1 MFDLKK
7 TSIRSPE
14 VICIN
19 SKNSTSTPIKLWT
32 IYLYENEIK
41 LYLTGSHFVIIFNY
55 CTIELDFCA
64 RKKAHSISPKGNI
77 FLGKKYDYPILGSE
91 IQAIIFCV
99 MSKTCCKTFSFSILC
114 TELYWV
120 LAFCS
125 KHAPKQ
131 HNSIS
136 VKPTVYTLGQWAR
149 SYSLALVHLLPSW
162 LV

>member
-1 MFDLKK
+1 M
-7 TSIRSPE
+7 
-14 VICIN
+14 
-19 SKNSTSTPIKLWT
+19 
-32 IYLYENEIK
+32 
-41 LYLTGSHFVIIFNY
+41 
-55 CTIELDFCA
+55 DFCA
-64 RKKAHSISPKGNI
+64 RKKAHSFSPIGNI

-136 VKPTVYTLGQWAR
+136 VKPTVYSLGQWAS
-149 SYSLALVHLLPSW
+149 SYSLALVHLIPSW
-162 LV
+162 LVWEEIECTLHVALPQRPKNLVQQSRQQALRVYCQNIYCGTKTTHVSAFLY

>member
-1 MFDLKK
+1 MMQVRWRHWNQY
-7 TSIRSPE
+7 SIRY
-14 VICIN
+14 
-19 SKNSTSTPIKLWT
+19 T
-32 IYLYENEIK
+32 
-41 LYLTGSHFVIIFNY
+41 
-55 CTIELDFCA
+55 
-64 RKKAHSISPKGNI
+64 RAHSISPIGNI

-91 IQAIIFCV
+91 IQAVIFCV

-149 SYSLALVHLLPSW
+149 SYSLAVTMVSVCIGNPQQRFNIVHKILTYNHIFSSLLYEVWWSNG
-162 LV
+162 

>member
-1 MFDLKK
+1 MFDSIKK
-7 TSIRSPE
+7 TLLE
-14 VICIN
+14 VLKSFILI
-19 SKNSTSTPIKLWT
+19 PKLQLLLQSSSGPFT
-32 IYLYENEIK
+32 YDNEIK
-41 LYLTGSHFVIIFNY
+41 LYLTGSHCHNFQLLYNRIGLLCKNQ
-55 CTIELDFCA
+55 E
-64 RKKAHSISPKGNI
+64 KKAHSISPKGNI

-136 VKPTVYTLGQWAR
+136 VKPTVYRLEQWAR
-149 SYSLALVHLLPSW
+149 SYS
-162 LV
+162 